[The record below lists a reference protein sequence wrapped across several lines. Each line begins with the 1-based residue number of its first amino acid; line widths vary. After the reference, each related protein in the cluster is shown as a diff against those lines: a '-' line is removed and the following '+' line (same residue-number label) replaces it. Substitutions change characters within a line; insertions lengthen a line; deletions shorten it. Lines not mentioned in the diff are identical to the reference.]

1 MKDYRMIKTGDWT
14 VADLIKYL
22 VNVQSTLSPSELDRL
37 RATSAFSKEGNV
49 SDKTRHR
56 AVDLYE
62 PQDLFR
68 QLGLPIIDWGS
79 NTKWRSSSEEGE
91 QLLVNQYL

>member
-1 MKDYRMIKTGDWT
+1 MIKTGDWT

-22 VNVQSTLSPSELDRL
+22 VNVQSTLSPAELERL
-37 RATSAFSKEGNV
+37 QATSAFAKEGDV
-49 SDKTRHR
+49 GEKKTRHR

-91 QLLVNQYL
+91 

>member
-1 MKDYRMIKTGDWT
+1 MIKTGDWT

-22 VNVQSTLSPSELDRL
+22 VNVQSTLSLSELDRL
-37 RATSAFSKEGNV
+37 RATSAFSKEADIGE
-49 SDKTRHR
+49 KKARYR

-91 QLLVNQYL
+91 